1 MSAPD
6 DTKKGLVEPKTLKGF
21 RDLMPADMIARN
33 AVVERIRVVYEKY
46 GFVPAD
52 TPVLEYLTTL
62 IGTGGEDAN
71 KQLFRLESPE
81 RESIA
86 MRYDHTVSFAR
97 FVAQYPE
104 ELKLPFRRYTI
115 GPVFRADKPKRGR
128 YRQFVQFDIDAAG
141 SECVAVD
148 AEIVAAMADV
158 MRTAGLGRGEFQ
170 IRINNRKLVDACV
183 IGCGL
188 TDEKVQK
195 RVLSVID
202 KLQED
207 GVQQVRE
214 KLGAGCIDESGA
226 PIEGVGLSASAID
239 KIMEFISTT
248 GVSRADTLNSLARLL
263 PKTQVSDAAVQEMSD
278 LNQAVGSLRLDE
290 TEAIFDP
297 SLVRGL
303 LYYSGPVFEAH
314 LPAAPQFGSVM
325 GGGRYDRLLGRFRLP
340 SIPATGASIG
350 VDRFMDALVL
360 IGKIKTT
367 PTTTKVLVLS
377 LRGVPTSEL
386 LSIANDLRAEGI
398 PTEVFFGDSKVGF
411 RDQLSAAN
419 AKQVPVAV
427 ILGEDE
433 LKAGN
438 VSIKDLRAGRQA
450 RSGIQDREEYK
461 KSGKAGQVTIP
472 RADLVKTVKQML
484 WPDRSPLA

>member
-33 AVVERIRVVYEKY
+33 AVVERIRVVYEVWVCSCRHS
-46 GFVPAD
+46 GP
-52 TPVLEYLTTL
+52 EYLTTL

-226 PIEGVGLSASAID
+226 PIEV
-239 KIMEFISTT
+239 
-248 GVSRADTLNSLARLL
+248 
-263 PKTQVSDAAVQEMSD
+263 
-278 LNQAVGSLRLDE
+278 
-290 TEAIFDP
+290 
-297 SLVRGL
+297 
-303 LYYSGPVFEAH
+303 
-314 LPAAPQFGSVM
+314 
-325 GGGRYDRLLGRFRLP
+325 
-340 SIPATGASIG
+340 
-350 VDRFMDALVL
+350 
-360 IGKIKTT
+360 
-367 PTTTKVLVLS
+367 
-377 LRGVPTSEL
+377 
-386 LSIANDLRAEGI
+386 
-398 PTEVFFGDSKVGF
+398 
-411 RDQLSAAN
+411 
-419 AKQVPVAV
+419 
-427 ILGEDE
+427 
-433 LKAGN
+433 
-438 VSIKDLRAGRQA
+438 
-450 RSGIQDREEYK
+450 
-461 KSGKAGQVTIP
+461 
-472 RADLVKTVKQML
+472 
-484 WPDRSPLA
+484 